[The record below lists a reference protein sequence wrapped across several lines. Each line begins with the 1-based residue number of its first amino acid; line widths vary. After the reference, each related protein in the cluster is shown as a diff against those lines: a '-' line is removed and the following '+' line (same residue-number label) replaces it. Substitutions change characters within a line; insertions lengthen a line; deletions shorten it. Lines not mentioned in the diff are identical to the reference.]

1 MTKIFNRIRTFSIK
15 EEGAALVEYG
25 IILGLIVAVG
35 ATALTALGN
44 NTDAAIV
51 AACESLEAGVSGKPG
66 AVTCPAP

>member
-35 ATALTALGN
+35 ATALGVIGI
-44 NTDAAIV
+44 NTDAAIT
-51 AACESLEAGVSGKPG
+51 AACNTVAGGVASLPG
-66 AVTCPAP
+66 ANTTCP

>member
-35 ATALTALGN
+35 ATALGTLGTTT
-44 NTDAAIV
+44 NTNIK
-51 AACESLEAGVSGKPG
+51 AACDVAKSDGN
-66 AVTCPAP
+66 C